1 VNQITAIGR
10 GRNLAWLVTAW
21 SEIRQLEYDET
32 VTEIDL
38 AGVLPELPEPQG
50 GRQPDLAVEAWNSS
64 LGARLLRLFRDSD
77 G

>member
-1 VNQITAIGR
+1 MNQVTALLR
-10 GRNLAWLVTAW
+10 RRNLAWHVTAW

-38 AGVLPELPEPQG
+38 AGVLPELPEPRG
-50 GRQPDLAVEAWNSS
+50 GYQPDLKVEAWNSS